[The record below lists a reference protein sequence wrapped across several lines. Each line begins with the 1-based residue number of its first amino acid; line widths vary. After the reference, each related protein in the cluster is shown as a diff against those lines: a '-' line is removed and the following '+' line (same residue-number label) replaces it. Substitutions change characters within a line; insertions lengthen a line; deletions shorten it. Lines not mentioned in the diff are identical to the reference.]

1 MAIKNNTKLMLIKS
15 IHTLIWIF
23 FNVVIF
29 YMLYAVM
36 TNRIDQ
42 WLWIGYGFFILEG
55 IILLI
60 YKFFCP
66 LTLLARRYS
75 DSGKANFDIYLPE
88 WLAKNNK
95 LIYLSLLF
103 VIFLITIYRL
113 IQ

>member
-1 MAIKNNTKLMLIKS
+1 
-15 IHTLIWIF
+15 
-23 FNVVIF
+23 
-29 YMLYAVM
+29 MLYAVV

-60 YKFFCP
+60 FKFFCP

-113 IQ
+113 IP